1 MLYVLMAVLSLHV
14 LSAVFWTGISFALAR
29 TGGLGGARLFR
40 PQMGAAL
47 MAVITGAYL
56 WSQLHA
62 GGFGTPEHV
71 LAIGAACAVIAAGI
85 QGRFGGMAIRA
96 LRQGNLTDVQ
106 VQPRIA
112 IGQRIAAPLLA
123 VTVICMVISRYV

>member
-14 LSAVFWTGISFALAR
+14 LSAVFWTGTSFALAR

-47 MAVITGAYL
+47 VAVITGAYL
-56 WSQLHA
+56 GSQLHA
-62 GGFGTPEHV
+62 GGFGTPEFV
-71 LAIGAACAVIAAGI
+71 LAIGAACAVAAAGV
-85 QGRFGGMAIRA
+85 QGRFGGMAMRA
-96 LRQGNLTDVQ
+96 LRQGRITDAQ

-112 IGQRIAAPLLA
+112 TGQRIASPLLA
-123 VTVICMVISRYV
+123 VTLICMVISRYV

>member
-14 LSAVFWTGISFALAR
+14 LSAVFWTGTSFALAR
-29 TGGLGGARLFR
+29 TGGLGGVRLFR

-47 MAVITGAYL
+47 VAVISGAYL

-62 GGFGTPEHV
+62 GGFGTPEFV
-71 LAIGAACAVIAAGI
+71 LAIGAACAVTAAGV
-85 QGRFGGMAIRA
+85 QGRFGGMAIHA
-96 LRQGNLTDVQ
+96 LRQGNITDVQ

-112 IGQRIAAPLLA
+112 IGQRIASPLLA
-123 VTVICMVISRYV
+123 VTVVCMVISRYV

>member
-14 LSAVFWTGISFALAR
+14 LSAVFWAGTSFALAR

-47 MAVITGAYL
+47 VAMITGAYL
-56 WSQLHA
+56 GSQLHA
-62 GGFGTPEHV
+62 GDFGTPELM
-71 LAIGAACAVIAAGI
+71 LAIGAACAVTAAGI

-96 LRQGNLTDVQ
+96 LRQGSITDVQ
-106 VQPRIA
+106 AQPRIA

>member
-14 LSAVFWTGISFALAR
+14 LSAVFWAGTSFALAR
-29 TGGLGGARLFR
+29 TGGLGGAGLFR
-40 PQMGAAL
+40 PQLGAAFV
-47 MAVITGAYL
+47 AVITGGYL

-62 GGFGTPEHV
+62 GGFGTPERV

-85 QGRFGGMAIRA
+85 QGRFGGLAIRA
-96 LRQGNLTDVQ
+96 LRRGSITDLQ